1 MCARLKRKCN
11 LEYVYTQN
19 IKFAVLYIDRNG
31 NNHAGLLL
39 NPIKVQTIS
48 KNQGLFTI
56 EFDDTMKGLNPVTGK
71 ICYFNKNRLTGF
83 IVFMFTFIINP

>member
-31 NNHAGLLL
+31 NNYTGLLL

-48 KNQGLFTI
+48 KTVLLI
-56 EFDDTMKGLNPVTGK
+56 
-71 ICYFNKNRLTGF
+71 
-83 IVFMFTFIINP
+83 